1 MVCGVA
7 PVAGARVAVV
17 VLVMA
22 TAIRVVFVLS
32 RRFLQFVAGGV
43 ARRTLGDGL
52 LHPHC
57 VVLLHSTGRIIR
69 HQRHSLALLSGHV
82 YGHGGALCGGA

>member
-7 PVAGARVAVV
+7 SVAGARLAVA

-22 TAIRVVFVLS
+22 TAARMVPVFS
-32 RRFLQFVAGGV
+32 RSLFQFVAGRV

-57 VVLLHSTGRIIR
+57 VVLLHSTGRLIR